1 MPGDEELQRSHI
13 AILAT
18 LSERVDGA
26 HARIDQ
32 LEENNVTLRELTIG
46 FTKLLGNVENI
57 TNNLTAIV
65 KTLDRHEE
73 KIEVMADKMETKDT
87 VMKLYQKMDAEA
99 KRHDEG
105 MDAIMAKLRMNDEE
119 FNAHKQEP
127 AQAALAER
135 KALRKWFFLLIGTI
149 VTGYVLMYLGLR

>member
-99 KRHDEG
+99 KRHD
-105 MDAIMAKLRMNDEE
+105 
-119 FNAHKQEP
+119 
-127 AQAALAER
+127 
-135 KALRKWFFLLIGTI
+135 
-149 VTGYVLMYLGLR
+149 